1 MKRMHHA
8 GAEEPV
14 IALIRH
20 KLGIGADPVKRTFET
35 LGQAAL
41 DNQISAF
48 CLELDRRVIT
58 AKLGVIG

>member
-1 MKRMHHA
+1 
-8 GAEEPV
+8 V

-41 DNQISAF
+41 DNQVSAF
-48 CLELDRRVIT
+48 CFELNRRVIA
-58 AKLGVIG
+58 AKLGVVG